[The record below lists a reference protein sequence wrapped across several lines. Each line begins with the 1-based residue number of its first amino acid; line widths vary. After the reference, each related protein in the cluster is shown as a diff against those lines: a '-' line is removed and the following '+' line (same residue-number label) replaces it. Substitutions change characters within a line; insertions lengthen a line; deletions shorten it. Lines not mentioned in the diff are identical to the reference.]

1 MRGIFNE
8 LNISEE
14 AISFQKDRAVVT
26 EMTNIFERL
35 IGYISKNADSI
46 TIHDVN
52 DQPEIKE
59 MEDLIKR
66 RFGLSVSFGSIGDGG
81 AFTMPTILTTNHA
94 LLNRKLNNR
103 ANVTT
108 NRMVRELQKTKF
120 TVDLEKAYISG
131 EVTNYVVPIASELFW
146 SKLFLGNF
154 GLTPEEFTAVMLH
167 EIGHV
172 FTFLEYSN
180 RLQVGNQVILEAID
194 EMNDPNKDPY
204 KYNFANLEEYLDL
217 ENNEIVDSLSG
228 KKDPLVMTVRLS
240 TRFVDKLTQ
249 ATKDDHY
256 HKTSAEQLADN
267 FVVKFGLGKELV
279 FGLDKLHGIMGSP
292 EKSPPMWFVVIFM
305 QILSFINAIKELI
318 YLLTH
323 LEYEYVRKSL
333 LSQILIIAFY
343 FLFPGYAAILFAV
356 LNSSRS
362 LALLFITIYNSG
374 DAQDDFSYDT
384 LRDRTIRVLQAAIA
398 ELKNSNLTTD
408 QLHVCLESI
417 EEIKKL
423 LKADLSNPLFG
434 NQLVSPNIM
443 KLISNTIFSNNRRA
457 HKEKVLQQVL
467 ENALSNELFVSAAKL
482 KVLSANQ

>member
-26 EMTNIFERL
+26 EMTDIFERL
-35 IGYISKNADSI
+35 IGFVAKSGTSI
-46 TIHDVN
+46 TFHDVN

-66 RFGLSVSFGSIGDGG
+66 RFGLSVSFTAVDTGG
-81 AFTMPTILTTNHA
+81 AFTMPLILTTNHA
-94 LLNRKLNNR
+94 LLNRNLNNLTY
-103 ANVTT
+103 VKSG
-108 NRMVRELQKTKF
+108 RMVRELQKTKF

-131 EVTNYVVPIASELFW
+131 EVTNYVVPIASELLW
-146 SKLFLGNF
+146 ANLSKGKF
-154 GLTPEEFTAVMLH
+154 GLDAEEFTAVMLH

-194 EMNDPNKDPY
+194 ELVDPHKEPY
-204 KYNFANLEEYLDL
+204 KYNFANLEEYLGL
-217 ENNEIVDSLSG
+217 ENNEIIDSLTG
-228 KKDPLVMTVRLS
+228 KKDPVVMTVRLS

-256 HKTSAEQLADN
+256 HKTSSEQLADN
-267 FVVKFGLGKELV
+267 FVVKFGMGKQLATS
-279 FGLDKLHGIMGSP
+279 LDKLHVLGKAPDKILPFWIVAIFTQVMAI
-292 EKSPPMWFVVIFM
+292 VNAIRQLIFM
-305 QILSFINAIKELI
+305 IMNLDHEEFRNSLIK
-318 YLLTH
+318 
-323 LEYEYVRKSL
+323 
-333 LSQILIIAFY
+333 QILIIAFY
-343 FLFPGYAAILFAV
+343 FIFPSYLAIILGIIQGSQSIAAIIIKL
-356 LNSSRS
+356 
-362 LALLFITIYNSG
+362 YNAG
-374 DAQDDFSYDT
+374 DAMDNYSYDT
-384 LRDRTIRVLQAAIA
+384 FRDRTTRILQAAIS